1 MRQTKAILFK
11 YSSVQTLFLENIHN
25 TYKFSRNAWVREG
38 MFSKELPLKKI
49 QQIVTVGL
57 EIFLTRTYTKVNIT
71 HFNNPIPAMRATY
84 SVLLQPDFTK
94 KVATNGGAI
103 PPTINMN
110 EY

>member
-1 MRQTKAILFK
+1 
-11 YSSVQTLFLENIHN
+11 
-25 TYKFSRNAWVREG
+25 

-57 EIFLTRTYTKVNIT
+57 EIFLTHTKVNIT
-71 HFNNPIPAMRATY
+71 HCNNPIPAMRATY

-103 PPTINMN
+103 PPTLT
-110 EY
+110 